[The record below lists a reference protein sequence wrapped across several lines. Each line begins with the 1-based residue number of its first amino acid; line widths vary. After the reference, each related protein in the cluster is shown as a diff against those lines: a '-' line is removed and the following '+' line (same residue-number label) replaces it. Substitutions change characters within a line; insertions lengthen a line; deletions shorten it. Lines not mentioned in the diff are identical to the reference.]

1 MADTGTRE
9 QQVREE
15 LRAWIGANWDE
26 ELTLREWWRRLGDSG
41 WGFPTWPEERHGK
54 GLPKEYGTIV
64 GEELLAAN
72 VVGPPRG
79 LGTTMGGPVVIDH
92 GDDDQRRRY
101 VGPLARGEESWCQF
115 FSEPEAGSDLAG
127 LRTRAERDGDEWV
140 VNGQKVWTSGARNAD
155 RGMLVCRTNWD
166 VPKHRGLSYFIIDVD
181 QPGIEIRPLK
191 QMNHQAHFNEVFFTD
206 ARVPHAN
213 LIGEDGQGWAA
224 AVGTLAYERAGSP
237 VPASVVTPD
246 PGRKWGNLDKTVGQL
261 LREASSET
269 SNEVDVRSS
278 RFMISL
284 AREFGRERDPVIR
297 EKLIELHTTDEV
309 FRMNRLRA
317 KASAEQGRRPGP
329 EANIS
334 KLLRTIWM
342 RQAAALGLELQG
354 PHGMLMGADAPKH
367 GVVQTMALTTPS
379 SSIAGGSDEIQHN
392 ILGERALGLPKDI
405 SVDRD
410 MPFREVR
417 GSKG

>member
-1 MADTGTRE
+1 M
-9 QQVREE
+9 
-15 LRAWIGANWDE
+15 
-26 ELTLREWWRRLGDSG
+26 
-41 WGFPTWPEERHGK
+41 
-54 GLPKEYGTIV
+54 
-64 GEELLAAN
+64 
-72 VVGPPRG
+72 
-79 LGTTMGGPVVIDH
+79 
-92 GDDDQRRRY
+92 
-101 VGPLARGEESWCQF
+101 
-115 FSEPEAGSDLAG
+115 
-127 LRTRAERDGDEWV
+127 
-140 VNGQKVWTSGARNAD
+140 
-155 RGMLVCRTNWD
+155 
-166 VPKHRGLSYFIIDVD
+166 
-181 QPGIEIRPLK
+181 
-191 QMNHQAHFNEVFFTD
+191 
-206 ARVPHAN
+206 
-213 LIGEDGQGWAA
+213 
-224 AVGTLAYERAGSP
+224 
-237 VPASVVTPD
+237 VTPD